1 MRNITVSVDEETY
14 RLARIKAAERDT
26 SVSALVRRYL
36 ESLAESGDAFDRL
49 VASEDAIRARIK
61 TFDASARLDREDAHR
76 RGE

>member
-36 ESLAESGDAFDRL
+36 ETLAAGGDAFDRL
-49 VASEDAIRARIK
+49 AANEETIRARVK
-61 TFDASARLDREDAHR
+61 AFDASVRLDREAAHR
-76 RGE
+76 RGK